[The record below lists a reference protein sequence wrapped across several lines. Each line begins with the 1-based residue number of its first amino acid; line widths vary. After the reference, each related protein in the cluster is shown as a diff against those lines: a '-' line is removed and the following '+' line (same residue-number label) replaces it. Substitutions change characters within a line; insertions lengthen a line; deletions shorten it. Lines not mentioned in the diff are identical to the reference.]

1 LGPGLITSK
10 MFDKSLTQSACDD
23 SENARFNPLEMQHGD
38 SVFYCY
44 YERVAARQ
52 MWLFFVRHFGVNES
66 RHQWMAT
73 ISVGNGGLAREDREK
88 AGYVFRGQ
96 AAPYNLGRRDIYNKG
111 LMLAIPD
118 EAMKAS
124 KVGTILFRVWWKVE
138 LMTGEEGRSTRKKR
152 EFGGKERGDRK
163 VRKLA
168 ANQLSELSSG
178 VKEEIEKEKDFPV
191 G

>member
-1 LGPGLITSK
+1 
-10 MFDKSLTQSACDD
+10 
-23 SENARFNPLEMQHGD
+23 
-38 SVFYCY
+38 
-44 YERVAARQ
+44 
-52 MWLFFVRHFGVNES
+52 
-66 RHQWMAT
+66 MAT
-73 ISVGNGGLAREDREK
+73 ISVGKGGLAREDREK
-88 AGYVFRGQ
+88 ASYVFRGQ
-96 AAPYNLGRRDIYNKG
+96 AAPYNLGRRDIYSKG